1 MVNEISIEIKGISK
15 IFSSKR
21 AVFRNVNYS
30 FKSGNIYSITGQN
43 GSGKSTLL
51 KILAGVLSK
60 SNGNIEWVVDSMKID
75 NEVVN
80 EFFGFVAPY
89 LNLYEEFNINE
100 IVQIVADIR
109 GIELDLQFINGLIKD
124 FGLEKRTL
132 DPISSFSSGMKQRV
146 KFIIALIHKPKI
158 LLLDEPFTNF
168 DELGIEIVT
177 AIIREIIKQN
187 GIVIIASND
196 KDEIEI
202 CNKNLSILD
211 FQ

>member
-60 SNGNIEWVVDSMKID
+60 SNGNIEWIVDSMKID

-100 IVQIVADIR
+100 IVHIVTDIR

-146 KFIIALIHKPKI
+146 KFIIALLHKPKI
-158 LLLDEPFTNF
+158 LLLDEPYTNF
-168 DELGIEIVT
+168 DESGKQIVT
-177 AIIREIIKQN
+177 AIIREIINQN

-202 CNKNLSILD
+202 CNLNLSILD